1 MLLLIVFL
9 KCSCFPRTDF
19 YVWYSWYAVKKY
31 CSTLEASVNQYYYGF
46 TRDSTMSL
54 RHCTTVLCWLHC
66 TVPALLVYWC
76 SGPVDTLLFLY
87 CCACCL
93 YPNVQQYTN
102 CGTLLYQFMG
112 RLLLFLLMLYIYCCS
127 CLYFLPFT
135 LAHFIYLLC
144 FSYLEACNK
153 CHASQ
158 FVVFWMNNYFFLLVC
173 FDWVCKTICHL
184 ESSIRS
190 PARGSHWSEWIKP
203 GWSTGIGSVCQL
215 SVCMLESCIHTSKL
229 QDYSNST
236 QHVGISIIANRVIG
250 VVVLWLW
257 CICSMMMY

>member
-1 MLLLIVFL
+1 MVCCQEVLQHLGGYGKPVLLLIYHL
-9 KCSCFPRTDF
+9 LH
-19 YVWYSWYAVKKY
+19 YVTAALYD
-31 CSTLEASVNQYYYGF
+31 G
-46 TRDSTMSL
+46 
-54 RHCTTVLCWLHC
+54 TVLIALYSTSSTSYWC
-66 TVPALLVYWC
+66 TGWC

-158 FVVFWMNNYFFLLVC
+158 FVVF
-173 FDWVCKTICHL
+173 
-184 ESSIRS
+184 
-190 PARGSHWSEWIKP
+190 
-203 GWSTGIGSVCQL
+203 
-215 SVCMLESCIHTSKL
+215 
-229 QDYSNST
+229 
-236 QHVGISIIANRVIG
+236 
-250 VVVLWLW
+250 
-257 CICSMMMY
+257 